1 MASLLRL
8 PLSQAM
14 PSPTSFWGAT
24 FILYLISCR
33 SVFIEIPSAI
43 CCILVIDCWG
53 RRPTLTFCQVTN
65 SPRWPIQVVS
75 GLACVVCG
83 LLQGVQDPG
92 LQALQVTTTI
102 YIMSIP
108 RSQLVLSLVGK
119 FGASISF
126 FIVYL
131 YTAELFP
138 TTVRNQAVGICSL
151 VARIGGI
158 TALLLDLTKV
168 FWLPAPVFIMGVIAT
183 VVSDMH
189 ITIEQNRITTTS
201 SRPAA

>member
-1 MASLLRL
+1 M
-8 PLSQAM
+8 
-14 PSPTSFWGAT
+14 
-24 FILYLISCR
+24 
-33 SVFIEIPSAI
+33 
-43 CCILVIDCWG
+43 
-53 RRPTLTFCQVTN
+53 
-65 SPRWPIQVVS
+65 
-75 GLACVVCG
+75 
-83 LLQGVQDPG
+83 
-92 LQALQVTTTI
+92 
-102 YIMSIP
+102 
-108 RSQLVLSLVGK
+108 GK

-183 VVSDMH
+183 VVSGKNILKKGIITSLILQAGCLATLFPETLGQRLPEDMEDALN
-189 ITIEQNRITTTS
+189 IGVDNTRGLCTCICVSPKVVFSPYSLFYLFIIRIC
-201 SRPAA
+201 SRRNCKLYLLSLRK

>member
-1 MASLLRL
+1 
-8 PLSQAM
+8 
-14 PSPTSFWGAT
+14 
-24 FILYLISCR
+24 
-33 SVFIEIPSAI
+33 
-43 CCILVIDCWG
+43 
-53 RRPTLTFCQVTN
+53 
-65 SPRWPIQVVS
+65 
-75 GLACVVCG
+75 
-83 LLQGVQDPG
+83 
-92 LQALQVTTTI
+92 
-102 YIMSIP
+102 MSIP
-108 RSQLVLSLVGK
+108 RFQLVLSLVGK

-151 VARIGGI
+151 VARIGVI

>member
-1 MASLLRL
+1 M
-8 PLSQAM
+8 
-14 PSPTSFWGAT
+14 
-24 FILYLISCR
+24 
-33 SVFIEIPSAI
+33 
-43 CCILVIDCWG
+43 
-53 RRPTLTFCQVTN
+53 
-65 SPRWPIQVVS
+65 
-75 GLACVVCG
+75 
-83 LLQGVQDPG
+83 
-92 LQALQVTTTI
+92 
-102 YIMSIP
+102 
-108 RSQLVLSLVGK
+108 GK

-183 VVSDMH
+183 VVSDEH
-189 ITIEQNRITTTS
+189 TLDKKEVITTS
-201 SRPAA
+201 SRRAALPPSFLRRWVRGFLKTWRMLSTLELTTQGGSAPVSVSRQR

>member
-1 MASLLRL
+1 M
-8 PLSQAM
+8 
-14 PSPTSFWGAT
+14 
-24 FILYLISCR
+24 
-33 SVFIEIPSAI
+33 
-43 CCILVIDCWG
+43 
-53 RRPTLTFCQVTN
+53 
-65 SPRWPIQVVS
+65 
-75 GLACVVCG
+75 
-83 LLQGVQDPG
+83 
-92 LQALQVTTTI
+92 
-102 YIMSIP
+102 
-108 RSQLVLSLVGK
+108 GK

-183 VVSDMH
+183 VVSETHTFDEKELSLH
-189 ITIEQNRITTTS
+189 PQGWLPS
-201 SRPAA
+201 HPLS

>member
-1 MASLLRL
+1 MCYYGLSFASTSLSGDAFTNFLL
-8 PLSQAM
+8 
-14 PSPTSFWGAT
+14 
-24 FILYLISCR
+24 

-53 RRPTLTFCQVTN
+53 RRPTLSFC
-65 SPRWPIQVVS
+65 QVVS

-92 LQALQVTTTI
+92 LQAL
-102 YIMSIP
+102 
-108 RSQLVLSLVGK
+108 QLVLSLVGK

-183 VVSDMH
+183 VAGGLAVLFPETLGRRLPETMEEALN
-189 ITIEQNRITTTS
+189 IGKEGN
-201 SRPAA
+201 SRGLLTCTCLSPAEMFR

>member
-1 MASLLRL
+1 MSCL
-8 PLSQAM
+8 M
-14 PSPTSFWGAT
+14 SFP
-24 FILYLISCR
+24 

-53 RRPTLTFCQVTN
+53 RRPTLSFCQVIKFLFVTHPPGRFW
-65 SPRWPIQVVS
+65 PRLRRLWPATRSTGSWTS
-75 GLACVVCG
+75 GPTG
-83 LLQGVQDPG
+83 EDTEGPH
-92 LQALQVTTTI
+92 
-102 YIMSIP
+102 IP
-108 RSQLVLSLVGK
+108 LSQLVLSLVGK

-183 VVSDMH
+183 VVSDKNILEKNNHH
-189 ITIEQNRITTTS
+189 INPPGWLPCHPI
-201 SRPAA
+201 P